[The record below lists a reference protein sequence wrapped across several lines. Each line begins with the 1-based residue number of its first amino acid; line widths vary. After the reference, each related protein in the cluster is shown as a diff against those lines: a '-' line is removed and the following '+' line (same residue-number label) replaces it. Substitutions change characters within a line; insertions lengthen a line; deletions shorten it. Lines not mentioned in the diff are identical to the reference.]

1 MQIRQVDAM
10 DWADWAM
17 GGRMWFVVCFSAFQF
32 SDFCGGA
39 GPLRQRRSDAR
50 RSETNCK
57 ICTRAS
63 GGNIE
68 RESGNSMSSAKERE
82 ILERQRRIASSFGG
96 TSSSRGTGAAA
107 SSSTNWRRQ
116 DTRSTCSTN
125 SIVCTRA
132 SQSFLDASST
142 AESSSM
148 VPMSRIHSTVC
159 LSAD

>member
-1 MQIRQVDAM
+1 M
-10 DWADWAM
+10 
-17 GGRMWFVVCFSAFQF
+17 VCFSFQIF
-32 SDFCGGA
+32 VAARGRGA
-39 GPLRQRRSDAR
+39 DETVRRPTICAACNLPICKLAILTRSLR
-50 RSETNCK
+50 
-57 ICTRAS
+57 S
-63 GGNIE
+63 GFGRQHIE

-132 SQSFLDASST
+132 SLSFLDASST

-148 VPMSRIHSTVC
+148 VPMFRIHSTVC
-159 LSAD
+159 LSADL